1 MFDVMYTCIH
11 VCLVGTYAQAT
22 LHQELSM
29 DLGWK
34 GYGVYRYEEGAL
46 EVDL

>member
-1 MFDVMYTCIH
+1 MYTCIH

-34 GYGVYRYEEGAL
+34 GYRAAADPGFLEGGV
-46 EVDL
+46 